1 MLSLGKNHGLQHQI
15 QIKEAEILAAANSGK
30 NKGAE
35 NLRPFKKGQSGNP
48 KGRPKI
54 PDDIREMLKGATPS
68 ACKLLCDT
76 INDENAKIDLR
87 IKCSEIV
94 LDRVFGKPQQAVE
107 VDAKNIPQVI
117 FVGGD
122 KIAD

>member
-1 MLSLGKNHGLQHQI
+1 MEPSNGKKKVTDGRDAHGRFVKGEYKGGGRKEI
-15 QIKEAEILAAANSGK
+15 PKDIKEM
-30 NKGAE
+30 
-35 NLRPFKKGQSGNP
+35 LR
-48 KGRPKI
+48 
-54 PDDIREMLKGATPS
+54 GATPD
-68 ACKLLCDT
+68 ACKLLCNT
-76 INDENAKIDLR
+76 INDETVRLELR

-122 KIAD
+122 SVAD

>member
-1 MLSLGKNHGLQHQI
+1 MPSKDTQ
-15 QIKEAEILAAANSGK
+15 
-30 NKGAE
+30 
-35 NLRPFKKGQSGNP
+35 FKKGVSGNP
-48 KGRPKI
+48 AGRKKI
-54 PDDIREMLKGATPS
+54 PDNIKDMLKGATPD

-76 INDENAKIDLR
+76 INDTEAKLELR

-94 LDRVFGKPQQAVE
+94 LDRVYGKPQQAVE

>member
-1 MLSLGKNHGLQHQI
+1 M
-15 QIKEAEILAAANSGK
+15 ANAGQ
-30 NKGAE
+30 
-35 NLRPFKKGQSGNP
+35 FKKGDPRRGP
-48 KGRPKI
+48 GGRKKV
-54 PDDIREMLKGATPS
+54 PDDIKAMLAGATPD

-76 INDENAKIDLR
+76 VNDPEAKLELR
-87 IKCSEIV
+87 IKCSEIL
-94 LDRVFGKPQQAVE
+94 LDRVYGKPQQAVE

>member
-1 MLSLGKNHGLQHQI
+1 MPSKDTQ
-15 QIKEAEILAAANSGK
+15 
-30 NKGAE
+30 
-35 NLRPFKKGQSGNP
+35 FKKGVSGNP
-48 KGRPKI
+48 TGRKKI
-54 PDDIREMLKGATPS
+54 PDNIKDMLKGATPD

-76 INDENAKIDLR
+76 INDTEAKLELR

-94 LDRVFGKPQQAVE
+94 LDRVYGKPQQAVE

>member
-1 MLSLGKNHGLQHQI
+1 M
-15 QIKEAEILAAANSGK
+15 ANAGQ
-30 NKGAE
+30 
-35 NLRPFKKGQSGNP
+35 FKKGDPRRGP
-48 KGRPKI
+48 GGRKKI
-54 PDDIREMLKGATPS
+54 PDDIKEMLKGATPA

-76 INDENAKIDLR
+76 ISDENAKIDLR

-94 LDRVFGKPQQAVE
+94 LDRVYGKPQQAVE

-122 KIAD
+122 QIAD

>member
-1 MLSLGKNHGLQHQI
+1 MLSLGKNHGLQHQRP
-15 QIKEAEILAAANSGK
+15 IKEAEILATANSGK

-54 PDDIREMLKGATPS
+54 PDDVREMLKGATPS

-122 KIAD
+122 RIAD

>member
-1 MLSLGKNHGLQHQI
+1 MAREDGYFKPG
-15 QIKEAEILAAANSGK
+15 
-30 NKGAE
+30 NKM
-35 NLRPFKKGQSGNP
+35 GN
-48 KGRPKI
+48 KGRPKVP
-54 PDDIREMLKGATPS
+54 PDIKEMLRGATPD

-76 INDENAKIDLR
+76 VNDPEAKLELR
-87 IKCSEIV
+87 IKCSEIL
-94 LDRVFGKPQQAVE
+94 LDRVYGKPQQAVE

>member
-1 MLSLGKNHGLQHQI
+1 M
-15 QIKEAEILAAANSGK
+15 ANAGQ
-30 NKGAE
+30 
-35 NLRPFKKGQSGNP
+35 FKKGDPRRGP
-48 KGRPKI
+48 GGRKKI
-54 PDDIREMLKGATPS
+54 PEDVKAMLQGATAD
-68 ACKLLCDT
+68 ACRLLCET

-94 LDRVFGKPQQAVE
+94 LDRVYGKPQQAVE

-122 KIAD
+122 KVAD

>member
-1 MLSLGKNHGLQHQI
+1 M
-15 QIKEAEILAAANSGK
+15 
-30 NKGAE
+30 
-35 NLRPFKKGQSGNP
+35 
-48 KGRPKI
+48 
-54 PDDIREMLKGATPS
+54 PDDIKAMLAGATPD

-76 INDENAKIDLR
+76 VNDPEAKLELR
-87 IKCSEIV
+87 IKCSEIL
-94 LDRVFGKPQQAVE
+94 LDRVYGKPQQAVE

>member
-1 MLSLGKNHGLQHQI
+1 MP
-15 QIKEAEILAAANSGK
+15 AANSKKTTEKRVPG
-30 NKGAE
+30 
-35 NLRPFKKGQSGNP
+35 RPFEKGKSGNP
-48 KGRPKI
+48 TGRPKI
-54 PDDIREMLKGATPS
+54 PDDVKEMLKGATPA

-76 INDENAKIDLR
+76 INNPNEKTELR
-87 IKCSEIV
+87 VKCSEIV

-122 KIAD
+122 KVAD

>member
-1 MLSLGKNHGLQHQI
+1 MPTQSSNKAVRTEKQI
-15 QIKEAEILAAANSGK
+15 AAQ
-30 NKGAE
+30 
-35 NLRPFKKGQSGNP
+35 FKPGQSGNP
-48 KGRPKI
+48 GGKKKTPE
-54 PDDIREMLKGATPS
+54 DIKEMLRGATPD
-68 ACKLLCDT
+68 ACRLLCAT
-76 INDENAKIDLR
+76 INDTNAKLELR

-94 LDRVFGKPQQAVE
+94 LDRVYGKPQQAVE